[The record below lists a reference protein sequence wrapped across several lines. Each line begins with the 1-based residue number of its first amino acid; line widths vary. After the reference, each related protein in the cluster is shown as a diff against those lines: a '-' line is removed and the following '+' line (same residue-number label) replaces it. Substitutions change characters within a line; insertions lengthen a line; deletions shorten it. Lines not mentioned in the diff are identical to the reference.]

1 MGSNKLQLSA
11 EKVSLSLT
19 RSFKLSF
26 ELTHLSRARNTVTDD
41 QLPNNDL
48 VRPAVASIALL
59 LVTGGRK
66 QSLNG

>member
-26 ELTHLSRARNTVTDD
+26 EWTQLSRALNTVTDD

>member
-26 ELTHLSRARNTVTDD
+26 EWTQLSRALNTVTDD

-66 QSLNG
+66 QSSNG

>member
-1 MGSNKLQLSA
+1 MGSNRPQLSA

-26 ELTHLSRARNTVTDD
+26 EWTQLSRALNTATDD

-66 QSLNG
+66 QSSNG